1 MSFRTATIEDDR
13 RYRRS
18 LGDLLSE
25 THDFRLVD
33 SFGTAE
39 AALRRA
45 GADMD
50 ADGPVTADEPDWD
63 LVLMDLDL
71 PGMDG
76 IEATGALKEVS
87 PETTV
92 VVLTVF
98 EDPNTVL
105 EAICAGADG
114 YLAKRLPPGEILREL
129 RAVMDGGSPLSPGV
143 ARTVLRLVRR
153 LAGDGTGR
161 ASGSPGPADFDLT
174 QREEEVLGCLVE
186 GLSYGDAAEELGIS
200 LNTVRS
206 HVRSIYAKLQ
216 VGNVAEAVSRALRE
230 DLV

>member
-1 MSFRTATIEDDR
+1 MSFRTVTIEDDR

-18 LGDLLSE
+18 LGDLLAE

-45 GADMD
+45 GARTDPEGSVTPDD
-50 ADGPVTADEPDWD
+50 AEWD
-63 LVLMDLDL
+63 LVLMDLEL

-76 IEATGALKEVS
+76 IEATSALKEVR

-98 EDPNTVL
+98 DDAATVL

-114 YLAKRLPPGEILREL
+114 YLAKRLPPEEILREL
-129 RAVMDGGSPLSPGV
+129 RAVMGGGSPLSPGI
-143 ARTVLRLVRR
+143 ARTVLHLVRR
-153 LAGDGTGR
+153 LAGDGRGR
-161 ASGSPGPADFDLT
+161 ARGPGPADFDLT
-174 QREEEVLGCLVE
+174 EREEEVLACLVE
-186 GLSYGDAAEELGIS
+186 GLSYGEAGEELGIS

-216 VGNVAEAVSRALRE
+216 VDNVAEAVGRALRE

>member
-1 MSFRTATIEDDR
+1 MSFRTVTIEDDR

-18 LGDLLSE
+18 LGLLLRE
-25 THDFRLVD
+25 TSGFRLVD

-39 AALRRA
+39 AALRSIEAASDPPPR
-45 GADMD
+45 
-50 ADGPVTADEPDWD
+50 WD

-76 IEATGALKEVS
+76 IQATARLGEVS

-98 EDPNTVL
+98 EDPGTVL

-114 YLAKRLPPGEILREL
+114 YLAKRLPPDEIIAEL

-153 LAGDGTGR
+153 LSDGRPRSRQDG
-161 ASGSPGPADFDLT
+161 PGPADLDLT
-174 QREEEVLGCLVE
+174 PREQDVLACLVE
-186 GLSYGDAAEELGIS
+186 GLTYRGVATELDIS
-200 LNTVRS
+200 TNTVRS

-216 VGNVAEAVSRALRE
+216 VGNVAEAVNRAIRE